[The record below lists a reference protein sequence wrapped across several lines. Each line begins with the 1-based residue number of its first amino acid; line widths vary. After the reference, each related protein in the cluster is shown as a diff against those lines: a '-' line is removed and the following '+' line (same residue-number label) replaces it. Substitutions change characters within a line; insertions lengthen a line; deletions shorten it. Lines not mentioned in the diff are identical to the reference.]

1 MNKEMKT
8 ILITGSTKGIGN
20 AIARKFAANNY
31 NLVLIARSDK
41 DLQEQKKV
49 LLDDY
54 DIEILCISADLA
66 EKKQVQKIVD
76 ALAENNV
83 EPNILVNNLGVYQP
97 STFFDEDDVIME
109 KMMNVNY
116 YSGYYLTKALMEP
129 MLEKDEGHIFSIC
142 SVANITPVKEA
153 FAYTISKYAVYG
165 FIKTLRES
173 LMETN
178 IKTTAIIPGST
189 LTASWDGTTID
200 SERFIMAEDIAETLF
215 MAANLSKGAC
225 LEEIIIRPQHGQI
238 SE

>member
-1 MNKEMKT
+1 LE
-8 ILITGSTKGIGN
+8 
-20 AIARKFAANNY
+20 
-31 NLVLIARSDK
+31 
-41 DLQEQKKV
+41 
-49 LLDDY
+49 
-54 DIEILCISADLA
+54 
-66 EKKQVQKIVD
+66 
-76 ALAENNV
+76 ENNV
-83 EPNILVNNLGVYQP
+83 QPSILVNNLGVYQP
-97 STFFDEDDVIME
+97 STFFDEDDVLME
-109 KMMNVNY
+109 KMMNINY

-129 MLEKDEGHIFSIC
+129 MLEKDQGHIFSIC

-200 SERFIMAEDIAETLF
+200 AERFIMAEDIADTLF
-215 MAANLSKGAC
+215 LAANLSKGAC